1 MRILEHFQRYFMI
14 PIEIMYYFFIFPI
27 TIAVYRG
34 SEIAKATDF
43 LKDWDAYT
51 PTPWLPII
59 DAKHVKKD
67 PFIPENPIELI
78 KKGNFN
84 KMPTLIGH
92 TKNEGVY
99 NKLC

>member
-1 MRILEHFQRYFMI
+1 
-14 PIEIMYYFFIFPI
+14 MYSFFHSLNYKWFDR
-27 TIAVYRG
+27 A

-92 TKNEGVY
+92 TKNEGIYTKCLWTSTSKKY
-99 NKLC
+99 NPW

>member
-1 MRILEHFQRYFMI
+1 MKYHQLIYFSR
-14 PIEIMYYFFIFPI
+14 
-27 TIAVYRG
+27 A
-34 SEIAKATDF
+34 SDIAKATDF

-51 PTPWLPII
+51 PNPWLPII

-92 TKNEGVY
+92 TKNEG
-99 NKLC
+99 KT

>member
-1 MRILEHFQRYFMI
+1 MSFNNFHRGNVL
-14 PIEIMYYFFIFPI
+14 FFVFH
-27 TIAVYRG
+27 TTFAFCRA

-43 LKDWDAYT
+43 LKDWDANT
-51 PTPWLPII
+51 PTSWLPII

-67 PFIPENPIELI
+67 PFIPENPNELI

-92 TKNEGVY
+92 TKNEGV
-99 NKLC
+99 